1 MSSGDRQIET
11 DELLIGYAG
20 QALCEPISFSV
31 QTGAGLGIIGP
42 NGSGKSSL
50 IRTVLGLQPAV
61 SGTVIYCGSP
71 LDEGSARFRQ
81 AVAVQVTDGVFFEE
95 LTVAE
100 HLEMVARG
108 HRIKA
113 WQAAVDNELEFF
125 QLTEVTQH
133 LPQELS
139 SGQRRKLLLA
149 AALIRPASLLILDEP
164 EQRLDQR
171 IRTKLYRRLRQLR
184 AKQVTLL
191 VVTHDPQL
199 IRECL
204 DEVVLLDG
212 DQVQTIDAQSGAL
225 WLER

>member
-1 MSSGDRQIET
+1 M
-11 DELLIGYAG
+11 
-20 QALCEPISFSV
+20 
-31 QTGAGLGIIGP
+31 GIIGA

-81 AVAVQVTDGVFFEE
+81 EVAVQVADGVFFDE
-95 LTVAE
+95 LSVAE

-113 WQAAVDNELEFF
+113 WQAAVDAELEFF
-125 QLTEVTQH
+125 ELTQVKQR

-164 EQRLDQR
+164 EQRLDRR
-171 IRTKLYRRLRQLR
+171 IRTKLYRRLRQMR
-184 AKQVTLL
+184 ANRVTLL

-204 DEVVLLDG
+204 GEVVLLDG
-212 DQVQTIDAQSGAL
+212 DQVQTLGAQSGAL

>member
-11 DELLIGYAG
+11 HELLIGYAG

-31 QTGAGLGIIGP
+31 QTGAGMGIIGA

-81 AVAVQVTDGVFFEE
+81 EVAVQVADGVFFDE
-95 LTVAE
+95 LSVAE

-113 WQAAVDNELEFF
+113 WQAAVDAELEFF
-125 QLTEVTQH
+125 ELTQVKQR

-164 EQRLDQR
+164 EQRLDRR
-171 IRTKLYRRLRQLR
+171 IRTKLYRRLRQMR
-184 AKQVTLL
+184 ANRVTLL

-204 DEVVLLDG
+204 GEVVLLDG
-212 DQVQTIDAQSGAL
+212 DQVQTLGAQSGAL

>member
-31 QTGAGLGIIGP
+31 QTGAGLGIIGA

-81 AVAVQVTDGVFFEE
+81 EVAVQVTDGVFFEE

-125 QLTEVTQH
+125 ELTEVTQR

-139 SGQRRKLLLA
+139 SGQRRKILLA

>member
-31 QTGAGLGIIGP
+31 QTGAGLGIIGA

-81 AVAVQVTDGVFFEE
+81 EVAVQVTDGVFFEE

-125 QLTEVTQH
+125 ELTEVTQR

>member
-11 DELLIGYAG
+11 HELLIGYAG
-20 QALCEPISFSV
+20 QALCEPIGFSV
-31 QTGAGLGIIGP
+31 QTGAGVGIIGA

-61 SGTVIYCGSP
+61 SGTVAYCGSP

-81 AVAVQVTDGVFFEE
+81 EVAVQATDGVFFDE

-113 WQAAVDNELEFF
+113 WQAAVDAELEFF
-125 QLTEVTQH
+125 ELTEVTQH

-171 IRTKLYRRLRQLR
+171 IRTKL
-184 AKQVTLL
+184 
-191 VVTHDPQL
+191 
-199 IRECL
+199 
-204 DEVVLLDG
+204 
-212 DQVQTIDAQSGAL
+212 
-225 WLER
+225 

>member
-31 QTGAGLGIIGP
+31 QTGAGLGIIGA

-81 AVAVQVTDGVFFEE
+81 EVAVQVTDGVFFEE

-125 QLTEVTQH
+125 QLTEVTQR

>member
-31 QTGAGLGIIGP
+31 QTGAGLGIIGA

-81 AVAVQVTDGVFFEE
+81 EVAVQVTDGVFFEE

-125 QLTEVTQH
+125 ELTEVTQH

-212 DQVQTIDAQSGAL
+212 DQVQTIDARSGAL

>member
-11 DELLIGYAG
+11 HELLIGYAG

-31 QTGAGLGIIGP
+31 RTGAGLGIIGA

-61 SGTVIYCGSP
+61 SGTVIYCGAS
-71 LDEGSARFRQ
+71 LDEGSAKFRQ
-81 AVAVQVTDGVFFEE
+81 EVAVQVTDGVFFEE

-108 HRIKA
+108 HGIEA
-113 WQAAVDNELEFF
+113 WQAAVDAELEFF
-125 QLTEVTQH
+125 ELTQVTQR

-171 IRTKLYRRLRQLR
+171 IRTKLYRRLRELR
-184 AKQVTLL
+184 GKHVTLL
-191 VVTHDPQL
+191 VVTHDSQL

-204 DEVVLLDG
+204 DEVVLLEDA
-212 DQVQTIDAQSGAL
+212 QAQTIGAQSGAL

>member
-1 MSSGDRQIET
+1 M
-11 DELLIGYAG
+11 A
-20 QALCEPISFSV
+20 
-31 QTGAGLGIIGP
+31 
-42 NGSGKSSL
+42 GSG
-50 IRTVLGLQPAV
+50 RQR
-61 SGTVIYCGSP
+61 
-71 LDEGSARFRQ
+71 ARI
-81 AVAVQVTDGVFFEE
+81 FE
-95 LTVAE
+95 
-100 HLEMVARG
+100 
-108 HRIKA
+108 
-113 WQAAVDNELEFF
+113 
-125 QLTEVTQH
+125 LTEVTQH

>member
-11 DELLIGYAG
+11 HELLIGYAG
-20 QALCEPISFSV
+20 QALCEPINFSV
-31 QTGAGLGIIGP
+31 QTGAGLGIIGA

-61 SGTVIYCGSP
+61 SGTVSYCGSP
-71 LDEGSARFRQ
+71 LAEESSRFRQ
-81 AVAVQVTDGVFFEE
+81 EVAVQVTDGVFFDE

-108 HRIKA
+108 HRINT
-113 WQAAVDNELEFF
+113 WQAAVDAELEFF
-125 QLTEVTQH
+125 ELTEVSQR
-133 LPQELS
+133 LPQEIS

-149 AALIRPASLLILDEP
+149 AALIRPANLIILDEP

-184 AKQVTLL
+184 GKHVTLL

-212 DQVQTIDAQSGAL
+212 DQVRTIDAQSGAL
-225 WLER
+225 WLEC